1 MDIVAGWQQVC
12 VAGFASRSP
21 AMTIS
26 GPIKCAVVVCCLL
39 SGTVALAQSPEGNVG
54 KIHEYKDD
62 VALSTGQV
70 RRGDVC
76 VNFIPVLQSAGFFNG
91 LERIDTEQGSEFR
104 RNSRVI
110 TNFPDYMTVEM
121 NVRIEDC
128 DTDVYTPART
138 PDFVKG
144 MHFRVQWKRG
154 VYLRPVAN
162 VLIESKPVSMQ
173 EGDNRMLFVLK
184 IRDHDVPLTDHLIIS
199 VLGPDG
205 KLMSRMSARL

>member
-1 MDIVAGWQQVC
+1 MN
-12 VAGFASRSP
+12 
-21 AMTIS
+21 IS
-26 GPIKCAVVVCCLL
+26 GSIKYAVVAWCLL
-39 SGTVALAQSPEGNVG
+39 SGTVAIAQSPEGSTG

-104 RNSRVI
+104 KNSRVI
-110 TNFPDYMTVEM
+110 TNFPDFMTVEM
-121 NVRIEDC
+121 TVRIEDC

-144 MHFRVQWKRG
+144 IHFRVQWKRG

-173 EGDNRMLFVLK
+173 EGDNRMLFVMK
-184 IRDHDVPLTDHLIIS
+184 IRDHNVPLTDHLIIS
-199 VLGPDG
+199 VIGPDG

>member
-1 MDIVAGWQQVC
+1 MK
-12 VAGFASRSP
+12 
-21 AMTIS
+21 IS
-26 GPIKCAVVVCCLL
+26 GSIKCAVVVCCLL
-39 SGTVALAQSPEGNVG
+39 SGTVAMAQSPEGNAG

-104 RNSRVI
+104 KNSRVI

-173 EGDNRMLFVLK
+173 EGDNRMRFVMK

-199 VLGPDG
+199 VIAPDG

>member
-1 MDIVAGWQQVC
+1 MK
-12 VAGFASRSP
+12 
-21 AMTIS
+21 IS
-26 GPIKCAVVVCCLL
+26 GPVQCVVVVCCLL
-39 SGTVALAQSPEGNVG
+39 SSRAAIAQSSEGNAG
-54 KIHEYKDD
+54 RIHQYKDD

-70 RRGDVC
+70 RKGDVC
-76 VNFIPVLQSAGFFNG
+76 VNFIPVLQSAGFFSG

-104 RNSRVI
+104 KNSQVI

-121 NVRIEDC
+121 SVRIEDC

-144 MHFRVQWKRG
+144 MHFRAQWKRG

-199 VLGPDG
+199 VIGPDG